1 MDPWPLKPTHHEIWT
16 ELIGSSNLHNKIKAN
31 MSRQIAVLPQL
42 HIIIALA
49 NQVLLHCLVD
59 ATVIHQSINPYLHTS
74 PPSAKTNMI

>member
-1 MDPWPLKPTHHEIWT
+1 
-16 ELIGSSNLHNKIKAN
+16 

-74 PPSAKTNMI
+74 PPSAKTNMMY